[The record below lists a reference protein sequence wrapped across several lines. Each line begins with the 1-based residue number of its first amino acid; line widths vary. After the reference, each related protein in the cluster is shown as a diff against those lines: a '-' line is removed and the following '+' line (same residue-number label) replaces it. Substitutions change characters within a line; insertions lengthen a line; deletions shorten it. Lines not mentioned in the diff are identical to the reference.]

1 VNDPAGDLDKHL
13 TALVDVARRKLAN
26 LDARRDL
33 DTERD
38 RVHWDLTNTDGLNS
52 AAAARAIRAR
62 LLAEGFTEA
71 QIRAVGV
78 SEHTIK
84 PIARLP
90 RKP

>member
-1 VNDPAGDLDKHL
+1 MSDVGEHLDQ
-13 TALVDVARRKLAN
+13 LVTIARRKLTN
-26 LDARRDL
+26 LDERRDL

-38 RVHWDLTNTDGLNS
+38 RVHWDLTNTDGLS
-52 AAAARAIRAR
+52 SPAAARAIRER
-62 LLAEGFTEA
+62 LEAEGFTEA